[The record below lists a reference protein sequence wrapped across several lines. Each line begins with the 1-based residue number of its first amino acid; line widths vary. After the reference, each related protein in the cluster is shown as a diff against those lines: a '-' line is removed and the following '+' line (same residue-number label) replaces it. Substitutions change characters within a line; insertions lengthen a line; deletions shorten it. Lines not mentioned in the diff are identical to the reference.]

1 VPPGSGG
8 TGLTPSSI
16 VVSGTIDGSGPQI
29 LAHKRRVPAALRRT
43 KALSFHNIT
52 VDATIY
58 PSYAGSVPVT
68 GTTTILPPSGST
80 YTASVSL
87 SNVAAGNNEWIIMT
101 FTGNA
106 TDGSQYALGELVG
119 IVNVSGSSASSAT
132 LTTTTTQTAQ
142 ILLTMVASGY
152 LSTYDLTNTTG
163 LASAIATGI
172 TNSHVAADPST
183 GLFDSGGVR
192 TIVNALAPAYA
203 RTLVV
208 SGNPEIA
215 GNVTIVRDYTST
227 PELNTQSNLEIF
239 ALLIQQ
245 SLGLG
250 IATAD
255 SFLNTLGGIAGGP
268 GCGSFTLGVTQ
279 HTPPSGILI
288 PIAVSACIIPFS
300 ETATTIKGVYGGAI
314 ILGVTTNPY
323 VFSAPAT
330 TFKGGTLKVAGRAA
344 GSASETVT
352 TASTA
357 LSVVMTDPAGYA
369 FGVASSPFQV
379 IPSFGTTAYSNTT
392 FEPPAGIGG
401 DISRLT
407 VPVPYSATSHTLTV
421 DTFNPYALPTSD
433 LALCGG
439 FVLPGCFQLNAAQP
453 FVPKR
458 PFTDDGLHLSYF
470 NWKASGGHATAVA
483 ADPTYGAYKVTMS
496 TAGAAT
502 LTSTTATALVP
513 RQVIVISN
521 SLAAGLRWTLTAK
534 DSLGNT
540 YVGSALNAANG
551 YGSTATIEMDSVFVD
566 TAITSTVLT
575 TTAGAGSFDFGPLA
589 WQPSYLLARRYRER
603 GAHPVVRPSLAAIGA
618 GRRKL
623 Y

>member
-119 IVNVSGSSASSAT
+119 IVNVSGSSATSAT

-215 GNVTIVRDYTST
+215 GSVTIVHDYTST

-239 ALLIQQ
+239 ALLIEE
-245 SLGLG
+245 SLGFGSTLG
-250 IATAD
+250 QTAD

-268 GCGSFTLGVTQ
+268 GCGSFTLSVNQ
-279 HTPPSGILI
+279 HTPPGGILI
-288 PIAVSACIIPFS
+288 PIDVSTCIIPFS
-300 ETATTIKGVYGGAI
+300 ATATTIKGVYGGAI

-323 VFSAPAT
+323 YTSGAAAS

-344 GSASETVT
+344 GSASETLT

-357 LSVVMTDPAGYA
+357 LSVLMTDPAGYA

-379 IPSFGTTAYSNTT
+379 IPSFGTTEYSSTT
-392 FEPPAGIGG
+392 FEPPGFGNG
-401 DISRLT
+401 ISRVT
-407 VPVPYSATSHTLTV
+407 VPTPYSATSHTLTV

-433 LALCGG
+433 LALCGS

-470 NWKASGGHATAVA
+470 DWKASGGHATAVA
-483 ADPTYGAYKVTMS
+483 ADPTNGGYKVTMS

-513 RQVIVISN
+513 RQIIVISN
-521 SLAAGLRWTLTAK
+521 SLAAGVRWTLTAK
-534 DSLGNT
+534 DSLSNT
-540 YVGSALNAANG
+540 YVGTALNASNG
-551 YGSTATIEMDSVFVD
+551 YGPNAATIEMDSVFVD

-575 TTAGAGSFDFGPLA
+575 TTAGAGSFDFGPLT
-589 WQPSYLLARRYRER
+589 WQQ
-603 GAHPVVRPSLAAIGA
+603 I
-618 GRRKL
+618 
-623 Y
+623 